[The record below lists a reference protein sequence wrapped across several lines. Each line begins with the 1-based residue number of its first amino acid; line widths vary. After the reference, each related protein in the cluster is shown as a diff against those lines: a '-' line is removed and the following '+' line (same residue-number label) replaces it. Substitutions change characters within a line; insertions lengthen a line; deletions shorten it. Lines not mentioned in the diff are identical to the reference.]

1 MNDVITISKKRL
13 RQIAA
18 QIALTLI
25 AAVILAG
32 CAPGTPGRTWNFW
45 NDLAS
50 TVAPKAEISV
60 VPALYCPGEILH
72 VTWDARP
79 QFSDCDGGA
88 HCKSAKLQS
97 NTDPPVNTWELDNP
111 WSTTTLY
118 GSGDPV
124 GPESPPYPAYALS
137 VNIPGLFSP
146 RSPFRYQWGSPVLL
160 GGGRGNGS
168 TIYAHARAYPY
179 GSPGL
184 PEGATNRNIVE
195 VERRMVCDEDSGQWE
210 YLSGTQTRYTR
221 SICTP
226 EGDCTTDVTYTLPG
240 EFSIPFSACS
250 SIQEVCGGE
259 EGPVSFDA
267 IGETGRLAVFTLN
280 SRSTCSSALA
290 GYHPSAFAGEGPL
303 PVTVEG
309 GDDQV
314 MEGQPCTYQGP
325 QLFLRRVLYRVEL
338 SPCTTPDQLIGPFA
352 TACEEAL
359 TTSATEAI
367 QSEGAL
373 PGDEPGIATI
383 CDLENSCGDGACQAG
398 CEDAVSCA
406 QDCEPSDA
414 NCPPGTYFA
423 PVTNQCI
430 AIQIVE
436 PKKDNGGEDDGG
448 GGACPA
454 GQTWTCNLA
463 KVPPCS
469 CK

>member
-1 MNDVITISKKRL
+1 MNEVITVSKKRL

-18 QIALTLI
+18 LIALTLI
-25 AAVILAG
+25 AAVIMAG
-32 CAPGTPGRTWNFW
+32 CAPGSTWNFW
-45 NDLAS
+45 SDLAS
-50 TVAPKAEISV
+50 TVAPKAELSV

-79 QFSDCDGGA
+79 QFSDCDRGA

-97 NTDPPVNTWELDNP
+97 NTDPPVNTWDLDNP
-111 WSTTTLY
+111 WITTTLY

-124 GPESPPYPAYALS
+124 GPESPPYPAYVLS
-137 VNIPGLFSP
+137 VNIPRLFSP
-146 RSPFRYQWGSPVLL
+146 RNFFRYQWGSPDLL
-160 GGGRGNGS
+160 GGGRGEGS
-168 TIYAHARAYPY
+168 TIFAHARAYPY

-210 YLSGTQTRYTR
+210 YLPGTQTRYTR

-226 EGDCTTDVTYTLPG
+226 EGECTTDVTYILPG

-267 IGETGRLAVFTLN
+267 VGFTGGHAAFTLN
-280 SRSTCSSALA
+280 SRSSCSSALA
-290 GYHPSAFAGEGPL
+290 GYHPSALNGGGPL
-303 PVTVEG
+303 PITVDSPERG
-309 GDDQV
+309 A
-314 MEGQPCTYQGP
+314 MLGQPCTGNGLP
-325 QLFLRRVLYRVEL
+325 LRRVMYSVEL

-352 TACEEAL
+352 TACENAL

-367 QSEGAL
+367 QSEAG
-373 PGDEPGIATI
+373 PPTGDGGLVAI

-414 NCPPGTYFA
+414 NCPSGTYYA

-436 PKKDNGGEDDGG
+436 PKKDNGGGDDGG

-454 GQTWTCNLA
+454 GQSWTCNLTNG
-463 KVPPCS
+463 KCS